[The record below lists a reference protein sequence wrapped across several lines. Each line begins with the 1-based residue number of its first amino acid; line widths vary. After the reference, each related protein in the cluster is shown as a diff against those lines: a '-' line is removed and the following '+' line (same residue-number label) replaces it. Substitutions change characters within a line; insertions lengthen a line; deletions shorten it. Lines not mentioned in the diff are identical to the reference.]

1 VVAEE
6 LAVLDRTG
14 RVQLPREYRDALNL
28 VGRVRL
34 ALEESHVSLWPDRPA
49 PAPSTDRPAGRHSA
63 TPTGAVPV
71 VPAPPVAPADQEAD
85 R

>member
-1 VVAEE
+1 
-6 LAVLDRTG
+6 
-14 RVQLPREYRDALNL
+14 VQLPREYREALNL

-49 PAPSTDRPAGRHSA
+49 PTAPRAAGRHSA
-63 TPTGAVPV
+63 TPPQET
-71 VPAPPVAPADQEAD
+71 PAPQEAD